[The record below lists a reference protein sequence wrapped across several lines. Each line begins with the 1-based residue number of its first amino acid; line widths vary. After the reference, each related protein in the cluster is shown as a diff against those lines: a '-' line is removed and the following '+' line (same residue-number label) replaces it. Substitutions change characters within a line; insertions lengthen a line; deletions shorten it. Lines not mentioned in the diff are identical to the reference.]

1 MYRQRYISVDLLDVC
16 LLKPSF
22 SSLPDA
28 TASQQPCSAP
38 HSDARDPQ
46 AAPRRA
52 AASPRVSICC
62 SCRRVICSRRA
73 RGTRPRRTA
82 RTRRPAVRRRL
93 LRSFFRPLTTES
105 RRPRRQPP
113 RAPHAPRAGFTGTSL
128 HQLFAGRKVVLFA
141 LPGAFTGVC
150 EKGHVPSFAKLV
162 NDFKKKGV
170 DEVACISINDPYC
183 MDGWAA
189 AMGTSGINFYADAD
203 ETFTRAVEET
213 RDCTADALGPGLRS
227 NRYAC
232 VVEDGIVGACFVE
245 AGPGDLAVSDGATLL
260 GAL

>member
-1 MYRQRYISVDLLDVC
+1 M
-16 LLKPSF
+16 
-22 SSLPDA
+22 
-28 TASQQPCSAP
+28 
-38 HSDARDPQ
+38 
-46 AAPRRA
+46 
-52 AASPRVSICC
+52 
-62 SCRRVICSRRA
+62 
-73 RGTRPRRTA
+73 
-82 RTRRPAVRRRL
+82 RRRL

-183 MDGWAA
+183 MNGWAA